1 MMDPGRKGKEKERG
15 KGGGGEAERTR
26 SSGKGAP
33 KRRLCSKRRLF
44 LQCAKLPRKG
54 WRAVPKSAFSPLVTV
69 RTIQRSD

>member
-1 MMDPGRKGKEKERG
+1 MMAPGRKGKEKEG
-15 KGGGGEAERTR
+15 GGGGGGEQTR

-54 WRAVPKSAFSPLVTV
+54 WRAVPKSAFSPLATV